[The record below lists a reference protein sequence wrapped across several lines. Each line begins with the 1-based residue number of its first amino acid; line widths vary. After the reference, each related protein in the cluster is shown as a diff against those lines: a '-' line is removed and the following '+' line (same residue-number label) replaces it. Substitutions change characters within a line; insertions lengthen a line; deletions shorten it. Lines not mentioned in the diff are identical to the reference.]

1 MEFLEMRHISKSFS
15 GVAVLKDVHLDVKA
29 GEVHALMGE
38 NGAGKSTLMKILAG
52 IYSCEKGEIF
62 INGNKIIIHD
72 TIAARNQGI
81 NFIHQEICLAENMS
95 IAENL
100 YMGMELRNGPFI
112 DKKRMLEITQEH
124 LDTLG
129 LELKADDK
137 VSNLSIAQKQMVE
150 IARALFFEAK
160 LVVMDE
166 PTSSLTNK
174 EVESLFQQIVF
185 LKKKN
190 VAVIYISH
198 RMEEIFR
205 IADRVT
211 VLRDGTYIGT
221 EAVKAINM
229 QKLISMMVGREIS
242 QERMS
247 IPKGKDIILQ
257 VRGLTNRYL
266 NNINFELKRGEVLGF
281 AGLVGAGRTE
291 LACAIFGIDP
301 IKSGE
306 IILNG
311 KKVLHKSPRD
321 AIHNGI
327 VLVPEDRKKFG
338 LITSLS
344 VKFNL
349 TLPILYKFIKGISI
363 NKVFENQII
372 ENYANKLSIKMSS
385 VNQLCSGLS
394 GGNQQKVVISKWLA
408 AEPSI
413 IILDEPTRG
422 IDIGAKQD
430 IYNLIKN
437 LADQG
442 LSIILISS
450 ELPEILKLSSR
461 IAVMHEGV
469 LKKIFDSPENVTQ
482 EMIMYYAVGGQ

>member
-15 GVAVLKDVHLDVKA
+15 GVAVLKDVHLGVKA

-112 DKKRMLEITQEH
+112 DQKRMLEITQEH

-372 ENYANKLSIKMSS
+372 ENYTNKLSIKMSS

-469 LKKIFDSPENVTQ
+469 LEKIFDSPETVTQ

>member
-266 NNINFELKRGEVLGF
+266 SNINFELKRGEVLGF

-301 IKSGE
+301 IKPGE

>member
-266 NNINFELKRGEVLGF
+266 SNINFELKRGEVLGF

>member
-174 EVESLFQQIVF
+174 EVESLFQQIIF

-221 EAVKAINM
+221 EAIKAINM

-469 LKKIFDSPENVTQ
+469 LEKIFDSPENVTQ

>member
-430 IYNLIKN
+430 IYNLIKS

-469 LKKIFDSPENVTQ
+469 LEKIFDSPENVTQ

>member
-469 LKKIFDSPENVTQ
+469 LEKIFDSPENVTQ

>member
-1 MEFLEMRHISKSFS
+1 MEFLEMRHITKKFS
-15 GVAVLKDVHLDVKA
+15 GVTVLKDVHFDVDA

-52 IYSCEKGEIF
+52 IYSCDEGEIE
-62 INGNKIIIHD
+62 INGKKVTISD

-100 YMGMELRNGPFI
+100 YMGMEIRKGLFI
-112 DKKRMLEITQEH
+112 DKNRMLEITQQH
-124 LDTLG
+124 LDSLG
-129 LELKADDK
+129 LELKASDK
-137 VSNLSIAQKQMVE
+137 VSGLSIAQKQMVE

-174 EVESLFQQIVF
+174 EVENLFQQIMD
-185 LKKKN
+185 LKNKN
-190 VAVIYISH
+190 VAIVYISH
-198 RMEEIFR
+198 RMEEIFK

-211 VLRDGTYIGT
+211 VLRDGNFVGT
-221 EAVKAINM
+221 EKVSDINM
-229 QKLISMMVGREIS
+229 QKLISMMVGRKIS
-242 QERMS
+242 QERMDMPIGS
-247 IPKGKDIILQ
+247 ETILQIKGFKNKYLKDIS
-257 VRGLTNRYL
+257 
-266 NNINFELKRGEVLGF
+266 FELKRGEVLGF

-291 LACAIFGIDP
+291 LACAIFGIDSVF
-301 IKSGE
+301 SGE

-321 AIHNGI
+321 AISNGI
-327 VLVPEDRKKFG
+327 VLVPEDRKKYG
-338 LITSLS
+338 LVTSLS

-349 TLPILYKFIKGISI
+349 TLPILYKFIKGISVD
-363 NKVFENQII
+363 NKKEKEII
-372 ENYANKLSIKMSS
+372 DKYANRLAIKMAG
-385 VNQLCSGLS
+385 VDQICAGLS

-430 IYNLIKN
+430 IYNLIKE
-437 LADQG
+437 LAEQG
-442 LSIILISS
+442 ISIILISS

-461 IAVMHEGV
+461 IAVMHEGC
-469 LKKIFDSPENVTQ
+469 LEKIFDSVEGVTQ
-482 EMIMYYAVGGQ
+482 EEIMYYAVGGK

>member
-15 GVAVLKDVHLDVKA
+15 GVAVLKDVHLGVKA

-257 VRGLTNRYL
+257 VRGLTNRCL

-469 LKKIFDSPENVTQ
+469 LEKIFDSPENVTQ